1 MIVKSIEVDD
11 VSFPGMNEY
20 EVSNF
25 LERKLNL
32 QLATIDGKGDPNIQ
46 PVWFEYEK
54 ESERFYIMTS
64 RSSNKVKSI
73 QSKPDI
79 YFSIDDEN
87 FPYKGVK
94 GKGRATIID
103 NHSRVVAMAEK
114 INLKYLETLEH
125 PTAKM
130 LMEYAQNGKEVLV
143 EINPKYFATWDFS
156 KV

>member
-1 MIVKSIEVDD
+1 
-11 VSFPGMNEY
+11 MNEY

-25 LERKLNL
+25 LESKLNL

-64 RSSNKVKSI
+64 KSSSKVKSI

-143 EINPKYFATWDFS
+143 EINPKYFATLDFS
-156 KV
+156 KA

>member
-1 MIVKSIEVDD
+1 
-11 VSFPGMNEY
+11 MNEY

-64 RSSNKVKSI
+64 KSSSKVKSI
-73 QSKPDI
+73 RSKPDI

-103 NHSRVVAMAEK
+103 IPSHVVAMAEK
-114 INLKYLETLEH
+114 INLKYLGTLEH

>member
-1 MIVKSIEVDD
+1 
-11 VSFPGMNEY
+11 MNEY

-64 RSSNKVKSI
+64 KSSNKVKSI
-73 QSKPDI
+73 QSKPEI

>member
-1 MIVKSIEVDD
+1 
-11 VSFPGMNEY
+11 
-20 EVSNF
+20 
-25 LERKLNL
+25 
-32 QLATIDGKGDPNIQ
+32 
-46 PVWFEYEK
+46 
-54 ESERFYIMTS
+54 MTS
-64 RSSNKVKSI
+64 KSSSKVKSI
-73 QSKPDI
+73 RSKPDI

-103 NHSRVVAMAEK
+103 IPSRVVAMDEK
-114 INLKYLETLEH
+114 INLKYLGTLEH
-125 PTAKM
+125 PTVKM

>member
-1 MIVKSIEVDD
+1 LIVKSIEVDD

-25 LERKLNL
+25 LESKLNL

-64 RSSNKVKSI
+64 KSSNKVKSI

-87 FPYKGVK
+87 FHTKELK
-94 GKGRATIID
+94 GK
-103 NHSRVVAMAEK
+103 AEQ
-114 INLKYLETLEH
+114 L
-125 PTAKM
+125 
-130 LMEYAQNGKEVLV
+130 
-143 EINPKYFATWDFS
+143 
-156 KV
+156 